1 MSSCDT
7 NIEVANPRTGGGQ
20 EVITK
25 TYCRRFWILLVFSLL
40 AGFQGQQWNTWSPIG
55 ASMEAAYPGWGS
67 STVAMMANWGPIT
80 FLIFVA
86 PMCWLMNTRGLRVSV
101 VTCAAMMS
109 VGTLLRCIHTPPA
122 AFTALCHVCA
132 FLVGTSGTIMLAA
145 PPLLAADWFPPRE
158 RTTATAVPIVA
169 NQLGTA
175 LSYLEPLVVRAPGGA
190 ATPADIRSD
199 VSTLLSVEAGIAA
212 TLLVMTVAYFPSRP
226 PSPPSI
232 TSAAPRLEY
241 RAALAAIVRNR
252 DALLVFA
259 SYGLSSIPWE
269 AVLSYYLSSLGIQ
282 QEEASW
288 LGVVAVVSSAAAG
301 LLAARL
307 TDLLYGHALTCVL
320 ALMLTSVGALY
331 WLCLLSWGT
340 IPAAKWQIY
349 ASVIGGMAVNFGATP
364 LFVELA
370 VELAYPCPEGVVTG
384 FMVAVLNF
392 TGAVFLFLFFI
403 PNIGYSWVVYYLLG
417 SCVACA
423 LPLLLVREDYARS
436 SIDRRRRLGRSL
448 DGDADSRAC

>member
-7 NIEVANPRTGGGQ
+7 NIEAANSGTGGGQ

-25 TYCRRFWILLVFSLL
+25 AYCRRFWILLVFSLL
-40 AGFQGQQWNTWSPIG
+40 AGFQGHQWNTWSPIG
-55 ASMEAAYPGWGS
+55 ASMGAAYPGWGS

-80 FLIFVA
+80 FLMFVA

-109 VGTLLRCIHTPPA
+109 VGTLLRCIHAPPA

-169 NQLGTA
+169 NQLGSA
-175 LSYLEPLVVRAPGGA
+175 VSYLVALAVRAPGGA
-190 ATPADIRSD
+190 TTPADIRSD
-199 VSTLLSVEAGIAA
+199 VTRLLSVEAGIAA

-241 RAALAAIVRNR
+241 RAALAAILRQTGR
-252 DALLVFA
+252 QAEAQTLPRAEKPAALL
-259 SYGLSSIPWE
+259 LRQKPRR
-269 AVLSYYLSSLGIQ
+269 
-282 QEEASW
+282 
-288 LGVVAVVSSAAAG
+288 AAG
-301 LLAARL
+301 VRVVRPVQHPVGGGPQLLPLFPR
-307 TDLLYGHALTCVL
+307 H
-320 ALMLTSVGALY
+320 
-331 WLCLLSWGT
+331 
-340 IPAAKWQIY
+340 PAGQVY

-436 SIDRRRRLGRSL
+436 SIDRRRSLGSL
-448 DGDADSRAC
+448 S

>member
-1 MSSCDT
+1 LI
-7 NIEVANPRTGGGQ
+7 NLAQPR
-20 EVITK
+20 
-25 TYCRRFWILLVFSLL
+25 
-40 AGFQGQQWNTWSPIG
+40 
-55 ASMEAAYPGWGS
+55 
-67 STVAMMANWGPIT
+67 
-80 FLIFVA
+80 
-86 PMCWLMNTRGLRVSV
+86 
-101 VTCAAMMS
+101 
-109 VGTLLRCIHTPPA
+109 LLRSSHGPPPPRVVSNRDTLVA
-122 AFTALCHVCA
+122 RIIMVGNKPVPPNAPQEPVTKGIRRDSMAPDSVQISLPLCHVCA

-158 RTTATAVPIVA
+158 RTTATGIPQKNRVYQALKCFLEGPPSSANEDVVDLLGIITSVPIVA

-175 LSYLEPLVVRAPGGA
+175 LSYLEALAVRAPGGA
-190 ATPADIRSD
+190 VTPADIRSD
-199 VSTLLSVEAGIAA
+199 VTTLLSVEAGIAA

-340 IPAAKWQIY
+340 VPAAKWQVY

-436 SIDRRRRLGRSL
+436 SIDRRRRLGRPL
-448 DGDADSRAC
+448 EGDADSRAC